1 MRIAFVSDIH
11 GNLTALDAVIAD
23 IERRGV
29 DEVVNLG
36 DTVSGPLLPLETAQR
51 LRKLPWL
58 HVAGNHER
66 QVLQLP
72 LAAGWLRLAFWPCV
86 LWITLGKASRYALLA
101 WGMLGLIR

>member
-36 DTVSGPLLPLETAQR
+36 DTVSGPLLPLETTQR
-51 LRKLPWL
+51 LSKLPWL

-72 LAAGWLRLAFWPCV
+72 LARQNPSDAYTSGQLADADKAWLAGHADPC
-86 LWITLGKASRYALLA
+86 
-101 WGMLGLIR
+101 